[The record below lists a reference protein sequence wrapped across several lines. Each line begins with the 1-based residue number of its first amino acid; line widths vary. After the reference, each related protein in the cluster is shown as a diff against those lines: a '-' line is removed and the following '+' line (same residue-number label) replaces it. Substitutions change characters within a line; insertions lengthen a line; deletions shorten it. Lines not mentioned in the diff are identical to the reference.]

1 MGFSAALAAADSLLL
16 DTFEEPGGV
25 TLWPDTSRRTV
36 ITAVYDAPWQGT
48 DVPDGGQIQGRDACF
63 TASNRDISGL
73 KKGDPVIV
81 RGETRYVRKLQPD
94 GTGLT
99 VVYLSRYQKSAFE
112 RPGGLL

>member
-1 MGFSAALAAADSLLL
+1 MSFSAALAAADHLLV

-36 ITAVYDAPWQGT
+36 IKAVFDAPWQGT
-48 DVPDGGQIQGRDACF
+48 DVPNGGQIQGRNACF
-63 TASNRDISGL
+63 TAFDRDIAVL
-73 KKGDPVIV
+73 KKGDAVIV
-81 RGETRYVRKLQPD
+81 RDELLYVKSLQPD

-99 VVYLSRYQKSAFE
+99 VVYLSKYQKSALD

>member
-1 MGFSAALAAADSLLL
+1 MSFSAALAAADNLLL
-16 DTFEEPGGV
+16 DTFGEPGGI

-63 TASNRDISGL
+63 TAFDRDIAGL
-73 KKGDPVIV
+73 EKGDAVVV
-81 RGETRYVRKLQPD
+81 RGVMQSVKSLQPD

-99 VVYLSRYQKSAFE
+99 VVYLSAYKKSPLD
-112 RPGGLL
+112 RSGGLL